1 MKEKLDK
8 LFDAVR
14 SYKKSLSIIT
24 DIILILLSLYLAYL
38 IRLGSIDKI
47 DERYLYQISL
57 IALIIVP
64 FKIIIFWIFRL
75 YHISFRYVSLGEVL
89 SIFKASALSS
99 PMIAFIALVF
109 RDWVIFSGFPRS
121 VIFIDFFLTF
131 FFITSIRAFF
141 RIYYSPSN
149 KKKGREILIVGSGH
163 AGEQIVRDMMTS
175 PLSSYL
181 PIGLID
187 DDPQKKNTLIHG
199 IRVLG
204 GKGGY
209 TKTCKRS

>member
-57 IALIIVP
+57 IALVIVP

-109 RDWVIFSGFPRS
+109 RDR
-121 VIFIDFFLTF
+121 
-131 FFITSIRAFF
+131 
-141 RIYYSPSN
+141 
-149 KKKGREILIVGSGH
+149 
-163 AGEQIVRDMMTS
+163 
-175 PLSSYL
+175 
-181 PIGLID
+181 
-187 DDPQKKNTLIHG
+187 
-199 IRVLG
+199 
-204 GKGGY
+204 
-209 TKTCKRS
+209 